1 MKKVLLV
8 LPIVAAIAA
17 CSSTG
22 SSYDKRADAARE
34 RNYEVQK
41 QTVSKAP
48 DWFTN
53 PPKSTENVV
62 YVTGTYASTNWAL
75 ADRTATDI
83 ALGKLCV
90 KLGGQ
95 VNQQSK
101 VYQRDIDGNTQEFS
115 ETTIKNICNK
125 IDVTGYV
132 VDSKDQFTDKN
143 GRIRSYI
150 LIAYPI
156 GDANP
161 LKAAKDRERQ
171 QGNTLQNANR
181 AFDELDRNTGNVQQ
195 EPTQQQGQPQSQT
208 NAVPIDQLGLV
219 EVENEAYKKKRS
231 EALQKPGAV
240 YGRMTVPM

>member
-22 SSYDKRADAARE
+22 SSYDKRAEVVRE

-41 QTVSKAP
+41 QTVNNAP
-48 DWFTN
+48 SWFTN
-53 PPKSTENVV
+53 PPRSTENVV

-101 VYQRDIDGNTQEFS
+101 VYQRDVDGNTQEFS
-115 ETTIKNICNK
+115 ETTIKNVCDRV
-125 IDVTGYV
+125 DVTGYV
-132 VDSKDQFTDKN
+132 VDSKDQIVDKN
-143 GRIRSYI
+143 GRVRSYI
-150 LIAYPI
+150 LVAYPI

-161 LKAAKDRERQ
+161 LKTAKDRARQ
-171 QGNTLQNANR
+171 QGNTLNNAGR
-181 AFDELDRNTGNVQQ
+181 AFDELDRNTSPAQT
-195 EPTQQQGQPQSQT
+195 EPTQQQGQPQPQAT
-208 NAVPIDQLGLV
+208 ATPIGQLNLI
-219 EVENEAYKKKRS
+219 EVDNDAYKKKRA

-240 YGRMTVPM
+240 VGQVTIPM

>member
-22 SSYDKRADAARE
+22 SSYDKRADAVRE

-41 QTVSKAP
+41 QTVSNAP
-48 DWFTN
+48 NWFTN
-53 PPKSTENVV
+53 PPRSTENVV

-101 VYQRDIDGNTQEFS
+101 VYQRDVDGNTQEFS
-115 ETTIKNICNK
+115 ETTIKNVCDRV
-125 IDVTGYV
+125 DVTGYV
-132 VDSKDQFTDKN
+132 VDSKDQIVDKN
-143 GRIRSYI
+143 GRVRSYI
-150 LIAYPI
+150 LVAYPI

-161 LKAAKDRERQ
+161 LKSAKDRARQ
-171 QGNTLQNANR
+171 QGNTLNNASR
-181 AFDELDRNTGNVQQ
+181 AFDELDRSTGNAQ
-195 EPTQQQGQPQSQT
+195 PDATQQQGQPQSQT
-208 NAVPIDQLGLV
+208 NAVPINQLNLV
-219 EVENEAYKKKRS
+219 EVDNAEYKKRRA

-240 YGRMTVPM
+240 VGQVTLPM